1 MKELIENYKEL
12 KKINT
17 KIKLNE
23 NKTQTVIDN
32 ILGITFIIFSAI
44 SILALFVCILFS
56 LISIVT
62 GDFKEIAFIKEPILS
77 LILIANVSFFVYKIK
92 EKEKKENKKDYIVHM
107 ISESLIPRSRK
118 EIIKILKKMNINERK
133 LMNKIIKTDSF
144 EKLRKLTIED
154 SKGER
159 EKLEK
164 EIKNYIKENEVNTE
178 TEENISLLIK
188 DFKLNSDSINYES
201 LNKKVNKKESI
212 ILKTNKSNI
221 ISL

>member
-107 ISESLIPRSRK
+107 ISEFLIPRSRK